1 MTRPTQ
7 IDARISGRPGRDRG
21 LGLLVLIIWLG
32 GGVAWATEPQL
43 RDTSTALDVEP
54 LLATWVAEALAS
66 RPELAQR
73 RALLQASHE
82 RAAQAH
88 ALPDPVLSLGLQ
100 NDGFRSLQIGKMA
113 TSYVTVMASQTL
125 PWYGKRD
132 QRRDLVSVEARLAE
146 ADLTRAQLSIQA
158 DVERGYIELLLVRD
172 QLALLSQLDSLW
184 AQATALAQV
193 RYEAGDGAQSEL
205 LRAQLEQSRLKQR
218 RLALTAEEQRRV
230 TLVNR
235 LRGQPLG
242 TPLPTQRSLSQ
253 LPEPTP
259 TDLPALCTD
268 AEARSPELQKALL
281 AVEQSQNLVALAE
294 RDYYPDITVTAGVM
308 PRGTQFEPMW
318 QAGLSV
324 PLPVWGASKQGRAVA
339 ENQRRSDAALATVT
353 QVRELLQ
360 ERVTE
365 RQLLFEALRQTQ
377 ALYRAGLLVQSE
389 ATVKSTLAQYQVG
402 RISFA
407 SVLEALTGYVGDLN
421 VFYESLAALWRL
433 QIAQREVSLEA
444 NPGAAP
450 FSMGSGSVPGA
461 NAIGTSSRP
470 ADTGSASPGT
480 PASSAAA
487 MPTM

>member
-7 IDARISGRPGRDRG
+7 SETRIVGRLRRDNG
-21 LGLLVLIIWLG
+21 LGLLVLVGWLG
-32 GGVAWATEPQL
+32 GDVAWAAEPQRL
-43 RDTSTALDVEP
+43 DVSTALAAEP

-82 RAAQAH
+82 RVAQAG
-88 ALPDPVLSLGLQ
+88 ALPDPVLSLGMQ

-113 TSYVTVMASQTL
+113 TSYVTVMASQTF

-146 ADLTRAQLSIQA
+146 ADLTRAELSIQA

-172 QLALLSQLDSLW
+172 QLALLGQLDSLW

-205 LRAQLEQSRLKQR
+205 LRAQLEQGRLKQR
-218 RLALTAEEQRRV
+218 RLALAAEEQRRV
-230 TLVNR
+230 TLLNR
-235 LRGQPLG
+235 LRGQPFG
-242 TPLPTQRSLSQ
+242 TPLPTLRSLSQ
-253 LPEPTP
+253 LPEPAP
-259 TDLPALCTD
+259 TDLPALCLD
-268 AEARSPELQKALL
+268 AEARSPELHKARL
-281 AVEQSQNLVALAE
+281 AMEQSQSLVALAE

-339 ENQRRSDAALATVT
+339 ENQRRSDAALATVN
-353 QVRELLQ
+353 QVRELLL

-365 RQLLFEALRQTQ
+365 RQLNFEALRQTQ

-402 RISFA
+402 RTSFA
-407 SVLEALTGYVGDLN
+407 LVLEALTGYVGDLN

-433 QIAQREVSLEA
+433 QIAQREVSLEV
-444 NPGAAP
+444 NPGAVP
-450 FSMGSGSVPGA
+450 FSMSSGSVPGA
-461 NAIGTSSRP
+461 NATGPSSRS
-470 ADTGSASPGT
+470 ANTSSASPAGS
-480 PASSAAA
+480 AGSAAA